1 MFLAQI
7 TLDLATGSNLIKYA
21 LVAVLIAVAFF
32 SFVLPLLRKTFATTA
47 AKPTAQ
53 NQPTSNAGTLPARTS
68 DTPPPAGF
76 VEHLEVIEANAPNAG
91 PQVWWEYAKAGMTEV
106 EVAKAEAKLARQ
118 PAQ

>member
-1 MFLAQI
+1 MFLAQM
-7 TLDLATGSNLIKYA
+7 TVDLGVVSNLIKYGLA
-21 LVAVLIAVAFF
+21 AVLIAVAFF
-32 SFVLPLLRKTFATTA
+32 SFVLPLLRKITIAVPTKLPQLPSEKETTKVP
-47 AKPTAQ
+47 AK
-53 NQPTSNAGTLPARTS
+53 NS

-76 VEHLEVIEANAPNAG
+76 VEHLQIIEATAPNAG